1 MYNYEDLEFMNTK
14 NIGIIGTGH
23 ISAALVT
30 GFCTDEESRKN
41 IHFYLSPRNRENSA
55 KLAEEYPE
63 NVTVCES
70 NQEVLD
76 QRLDW
81 VILAVRPQLAEEIIR
96 PLHFS
101 EDVKVLS
108 LISDHSATAIKE
120 WTGPTERTVRMVPLP
135 FAALHIGPIA
145 YYPADQEIHEL
156 FAPLG
161 QLIELADEDTLN
173 SVFAL
178 TALMSPYYLLIHHTV
193 EWGKAH
199 NLSDRA
205 SLDYM
210 TSFFGA
216 LSVMANNAEDSEAV
230 AELCYRTTKGGLN
243 EYAYKH
249 ISETGGYERWIEAL
263 DGVKARL
270 DKKN

>member
-1 MYNYEDLEFMNTK
+1 MKTT

-23 ISAALVT
+23 ISVALVT
-30 GFCTDEESRKN
+30 GFCTDEESKKN
-41 IHFYLSPRNRENSA
+41 MHFYLSPRNKENA
-55 KLAEEYPE
+55 AQLAADFPE
-63 NVTVCES
+63 NITVCES
-70 NQEVLD
+70 NQDVLN
-76 QRLDW
+76 QNLDW
-81 VILAVRPQLAEEIIR
+81 VILAVRPQPAEEIIR

-101 EDVKVLS
+101 EDVRVLS
-108 LISDHSATAIKE
+108 LISDPSVDTIKE
-120 WTGPTERTVRMVPLP
+120 WTGKTAKTVRMVPLP

-161 QLIELADEDTLN
+161 QLIELEDEDTLN

-199 NLSDRA
+199 NLTDRA

-230 AELCYRTTKGGLN
+230 AGLCYRTTKGGLN

-249 ISETGGYERWIEAL
+249 ISETGGYEKWLEAL

-270 DKKN
+270 DKKK